1 MMSFNVM
8 KPSFHRV
15 SVVEGMQL
23 VAAMAGPF
31 LSKLM
36 KYHFGTI
43 AVFIG
48 IFSSTLKN
56 ICHTLMLIFSEWS
69 LLCCS
74 ACLLFL
80 LERTQPTIWK
90 AETDI
95 DWIIVS
101 SSSDQLHKDSLPQE
115 GE

>member
-1 MMSFNVM
+1 M
-8 KPSFHRV
+8 KPTFLRV